1 MSESCGLLNPK
12 GEKNDNKEKR
22 MIMRNCSICD
32 MPTTLDTAV
41 AEVDHMS
48 AREQWHQWK
57 TWEYEH
63 TAKLPEGHGVDLNE
77 VPYQEPVPWEW
88 NHRNCQRENVTD
100 TYWIA
105 AARINTPEKA
115 LGWTLHLNKKTW
127 MDKTNWGDFVRTL
140 GFVNDN

>member
-1 MSESCGLLNPK
+1 
-12 GEKNDNKEKR
+12 

-41 AEVDHMS
+41 AEVDHMA
-48 AREQWHQWK
+48 AREQYHQWK
-57 TWEYEH
+57 TWEYEQ
-63 TAKLPEGHGVDLNE
+63 TTQLAEGHPEKISYADEKRFDMTVNLNE
-77 VPYQEPVPWEW
+77 VPYQEPLPWEW
-88 NHRNCQRENVTD
+88 NHRNCHRENVTD

-105 AARINTPEKA
+105 ANRINTPEKA